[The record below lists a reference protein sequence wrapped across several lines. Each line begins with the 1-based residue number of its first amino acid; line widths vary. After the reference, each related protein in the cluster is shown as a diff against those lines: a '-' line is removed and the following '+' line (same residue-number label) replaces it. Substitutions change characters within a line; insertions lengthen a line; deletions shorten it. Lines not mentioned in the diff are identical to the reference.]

1 VGAFLKGCDNLIPF
15 DGRNWGRLKFEFPLL
30 CRAFGLKGF
39 LENPAPWG
47 AGYAYPQN
55 DPQLGL
61 EYQQKSVAV
70 NNGLYRSCTE
80 VERYKIKQYAEGNYP
95 GAEAWAFLAHEYAS
109 ECQTTASNLL
119 HQLQTRQLV
128 PGQAEAYIVEKL
140 ELRDQLFAISP
151 PVTTMSFNAYLING
165 IPEEW
170 ETFKT
175 TMRGQIR
182 SLSESDLI
190 AYIKG
195 EDKRLDIKSRAD
207 MVYAARAPSKG
218 RKTKAHTQDFSKQTG
233 KDTAHCTYCNK
244 DGHIAAKCWNKPPF
258 YCPRCKTQ
266 GHNLQSCPDKG
277 KTRAEKANSA
287 K

>member
-1 VGAFLKGCDNLIPF
+1 M
-15 DGRNWGRLKFEFPLL
+15 
-30 CRAFGLKGF
+30 
-39 LENPAPWG
+39 
-47 AGYAYPQN
+47 
-55 DPQLGL
+55 
-61 EYQQKSVAV
+61 SVAV
-70 NNGLYRSCTE
+70 YNGLYRGCTE

-95 GAEAWAFLAHEYAS
+95 GAEAWAFLTHEYSSERQTNAS
-109 ECQTTASNLL
+109 DLL
-119 HQLQTRQLV
+119 HQLQTLQLV
-128 PGQAEAYIVEKL
+128 LGQAEAYIVEKL
-140 ELRDQLFAISP
+140 ELRDQLFAISQP
-151 PVTTMSFNAYLING
+151 ITAMSFNAYLING

-207 MVYAARAPSKG
+207 MVYAARAASKG
-218 RKTKAHTQDFSKQTG
+218 RMPKTHTKSSSHQAG

-244 DGHIAAKCWNKPPF
+244 VGHIAAKCWNKPPF

-266 GHNLQSCPDKG
+266 GHNLQSCPDNG
-277 KTRAEKANSA
+277 KERADNVNSA
-287 K
+287 NQTGKNKKEEEKSLMVHSSTQGDDEERIDYVLTSEQASSTKNSHTWILDSGATSHMTPNRRTFL